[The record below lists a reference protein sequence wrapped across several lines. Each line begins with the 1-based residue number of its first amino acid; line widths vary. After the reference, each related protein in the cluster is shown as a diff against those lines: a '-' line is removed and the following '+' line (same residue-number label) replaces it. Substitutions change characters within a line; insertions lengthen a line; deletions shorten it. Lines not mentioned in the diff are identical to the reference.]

1 MSKRELNSGNGVRL
15 EGYVDIELFNSKD
28 HTSKRIHNTITK
40 VGKQLFLHKSIGQM
54 MQSGAS
60 LFGKIACLNSMTNTF
75 GYITSSC
82 IGQTS
87 NLSTYVRGHI
97 SSSDLDVTC
106 GLLNLGTKQNGL
118 TEASTFIP
126 SYDETGV
133 LTGLTGF
140 ANNNVNTALNNEG
153 IVDIC
158 KGEYC
163 ADPYT
168 VCNRWKYDAG
178 IASGTIDTLVMAPAS
193 VFKSKKSSGFRFMKC
208 IEHVNIQDEEFKSL
222 STGFLPPNVTGYTG
236 SNEILLDFNNGKGSR
251 WKYNIDTGEV
261 TAVPEADKFYVI
273 PYTNSQS
280 YNLQDYYIEGTN
292 LYILYGY
299 TGARNVYVDV
309 IDLNTGTKTTSFSKN
324 YAYFKV
330 ARFLHVNNKL
340 YINGIK
346 EDSETGAGVYEVTK
360 SGDSYN
366 AISDS
371 EVTYDSIG
379 ITLPSSFEPKDV
391 EIANYNDKYVL
402 EYLYDT
408 SVQNI
413 SGSTSQ
419 QVSFLRA
426 GIVFTGLSTI
436 MNTITDKISMITCG
450 SVYCNKGIIQI
461 VQCHSYNT
469 GITTTDTTYQGE
481 TQFAVDT
488 SGGAWAVVNNRNN
501 YSSVVKS
508 KSIELDNAGVWI
520 SLDGWWSDIVSF
532 VKLNSPIEKGDTDVM
547 YVSYGYKVVV

>member
-40 VGKQLFLHKSIGQM
+40 AGKQLFLHKSIGQM

-60 LFGKIACLNSMTNTF
+60 LFGKIACLNSMTNTS
-75 GYITSSC
+75 GYISSSF
-82 IGQTS
+82 IGQTEGS
-87 NLSTYVRGHI
+87 FTSVKGHV
-97 SSSDLDVTC
+97 SSADLDVTC

-273 PYTNSQS
+273 PYTNEQN
-280 YNLQDYYIEGTN
+280 YKLQDYYIEGTY

-299 TGARNVYVDV
+299 SGANNVYVDV
-309 IDLNTGTKTTSFSKN
+309 IDLNTGIKTTSFSEDYMRCN
-324 YAYFKV
+324 MC
-330 ARFLHVNNKL
+330 RFLHVNNKL

-346 EDSETGAGVYEVTK
+346 QDSYTGDGVYEVVK
-360 SGDSYN
+360 SGAYYDSIN
-366 AISDS
+366 SS
-371 EVTYDSIG
+371 ELTYDSIG

-391 EIANYNDKYVL
+391 EIAHYNDKYVL

-408 SVQNI
+408 STKLINN
-413 SGSTSQ
+413 SESQ
-419 QVSFLRA
+419 QISYLRA
-426 GIVFTGLSTI
+426 GIVFTSLTAI
-436 MNTITDKISMITCG
+436 MNTITDKISMITYG

-461 VQCHSYNT
+461 GQCHRYDTDVSTSECSYQ
-469 GITTTDTTYQGE
+469 DRS
-481 TQFAVDT
+481 QFAVDT

-501 YSSVVKS
+501 YSSVVTS
-508 KSIELDNAGVWI
+508 KSIQLDNAGVWI

>member
-40 VGKQLFLHKSIGQM
+40 AGKQLFLHKSIGQM

-60 LFGKIACLNSMTNTF
+60 LFGKIACLNSMTDTY
-75 GYITSSC
+75 GQISSSY

-87 NLSTYVRGHI
+87 GTTTYVKGHI
-97 SSSDLDVTC
+97 SSADLDVTC

-118 TEASTFIP
+118 TETSTFIP

-140 ANNNVNTALNNEG
+140 ANNNVNTALSNEG

-236 SNEILLDFNNGKGSR
+236 SNEILLDFNNGKGNR

-261 TAVPEADKFYVI
+261 TAVPEADKFYII
-273 PYTNSQS
+273 PYTNSQG
-280 YNLQDYYIEGTN
+280 YNLQDYYIEGTY

-299 TGARNVYVDV
+299 NGARGIYVDV
-309 IDLNTGTKTTSFSKN
+309 IDLNTGTKTTSFSKD
-324 YAYFKV
+324 YIYFKV

-346 EDSETGAGVYEVTK
+346 EDSRTGAGIYEVVK
-360 SGDSYN
+360 SGAYYN
-366 AISDS
+366 SINSS
-371 EVTYDSIG
+371 EITYDSIG

-391 EIANYNDKYVL
+391 EIAHYNDKYVL
-402 EYLYDT
+402 EYIYDT
-408 SVQNI
+408 STKNI
-413 SGSTSQ
+413 TGNESQ

-426 GIVFTGLSTI
+426 GIVFTSLTSI

-461 VQCHSYNT
+461 GQCHKYDT
-469 GITTTDTTYQGE
+469 GIITSDVTYQYH
-481 TQFAVDT
+481 TQLAVDT
-488 SGGAWAVVNNRNN
+488 SGGAWGVVNNRNN
-501 YSSVVKS
+501 YSSVVQS
-508 KSIELDNAGVWI
+508 KSIQLDNAGVWI

>member
-40 VGKQLFLHKSIGQM
+40 AGKQLFLHKSIGQM

-60 LFGKIACLNSMTNTF
+60 LFGKITCLNSMTNTS
-75 GYITSSC
+75 GYMTSSF

-87 NLSTYVRGHI
+87 STYSSVKGHI

-106 GLLNLGTKQNGL
+106 GLLNLGAKQNGL

-222 STGFLPPNVTGYTG
+222 STGFLPPNVTGYTS

-292 LYILYGY
+292 LYILYGES
-299 TGARNVYVDV
+299 GATSVYVDV

-324 YAYFKV
+324 YIYCNMC
-330 ARFLHVNNKL
+330 RFLHVNNKL

-346 EDSETGAGVYEVTK
+346 EYNRTGDGVYEVTK

-366 AISDS
+366 AISNS
-371 EVTYDSIG
+371 EITYNSIG

-391 EIANYNDKYVL
+391 EITNYNDKYVL

-408 SVQNI
+408 STYLINNSENQNI
-413 SGSTSQ
+413 SY
-419 QVSFLRA
+419 LRA

-461 VQCHSYNT
+461 GQCHKYDTDVSIGEYSY
-469 GITTTDTTYQGE
+469 QE
-481 TQFAVDT
+481 RSQFAVDT
-488 SGGAWAVVNNRNN
+488 SGGAWVVVNNRNN
-501 YSSVVKS
+501 YSSVVSS
-508 KSIELDNAGVWI
+508 KSIQLDNAGVWI

-532 VKLNSPIEKGDTDVM
+532 VKLNSPIEKGDTDIM

>member
-40 VGKQLFLHKSIGQM
+40 AGKQLFLHKSIGQM

-60 LFGKIACLNSMTNTF
+60 LFGKIACLNSMTSTF
-75 GYITSSC
+75 GYINGSY

-87 NLSTYVRGHI
+87 SNSTYVKGHV
-97 SSSDLDVTC
+97 SSSDLDITC
-106 GLLNLGTKQNGL
+106 GLLNLGAKQNGL
-118 TEASTFIP
+118 TETSTFIP

-140 ANNNVNTALNNEG
+140 ANNNVNTALSNEG

-236 SNEILLDFNNGKGSR
+236 SNEILLNFNNGKGSR

-261 TAVPEADKFYVI
+261 VAVPEADKFYVI
-273 PYTNSQS
+273 PYTNSQN
-280 YNLQDYYIEGTN
+280 YNLQDYYIEGTY

-299 TGARNVYVDV
+299 NGANDIYVDV
-309 IDLNTGTKTTSFSKN
+309 IDLNTGTKTTSFSKD
-324 YAYFKV
+324 YMYFKT

-346 EDSETGAGVYEVTK
+346 KDSYTGAGVYEVVK
-360 SGDSYN
+360 SGAYYN
-366 AISDS
+366 SINSS
-371 EVTYDSIG
+371 ELTYDSIG

-391 EIANYNDKYVL
+391 EIAHYNDKYVL

-408 SVQNI
+408 STKNI
-413 SGSTSQ
+413 TGSAEQ

-426 GIVFTGLSTI
+426 GIVFTSLSTI

-461 VQCHSYNT
+461 GQCHKYDT
-469 GITTTDTTYQGE
+469 GISTSEVTYQFE
-481 TQFAVDT
+481 KQCAIDT
-488 SGGAWAVVNNRNN
+488 SGGAWDVVNNRNN
-501 YSSVVKS
+501 YSSVVVT
-508 KSIELDNAGVWI
+508 KSIQLDNAGVWI

>member
-1 MSKRELNSGNGVRL
+1 MSKKDLNSGNGVRL

-28 HTSKRIHNTITK
+28 HTSRRVHNTITK
-40 VGKQLFLHKSIGQM
+40 AGKQLFLHKSIGQM

-75 GYITSSC
+75 GYVESSY
-82 IGQTS
+82 IGQTDAV
-87 NLSTYVRGHI
+87 STYVKGHI
-97 SSSDLDVTC
+97 SSADQDVTC
-106 GLLNLGTKQNGL
+106 GLLNLGTKQNGI

-236 SNEILLDFNNGKGSR
+236 SNEILLNFDNGKGSR

-273 PYTNSQS
+273 PYTNSS
-280 YNLQDYYIEGTN
+280 GYNLQDYYIEGTY

-299 TGARNVYVDV
+299 NGAINVCVDV
-309 IDLNTGTKTTSFSKN
+309 VDLNTGTKTTSFSKD
-324 YAYFKV
+324 YVYFIMC
-330 ARFLHVNNKL
+330 RFLHVNNKL

-346 EDSETGAGVYEVTK
+346 NSSDTGTGVYEVVK
-360 SGDSYN
+360 SGAYYN
-366 AISDS
+366 SIDYS

-391 EIANYNDKYVL
+391 EVAHYNDKYVL

-408 SVQNI
+408 STKMIDGNESQKI
-413 SGSTSQ
+413 SYI
-419 QVSFLRA
+419 RA
-426 GIVFTGLSTI
+426 GIVFTSLTAI

-461 VQCHSYNT
+461 GQCHRYDT
-469 GITTTDTTYQGE
+469 GVSTSENTYQRE
-481 TQFAVDT
+481 AQFAVDT
-488 SGGAWAVVNNRNN
+488 SGGAWNVVNNRNN

-508 KSIELDNAGVWI
+508 KSIQLDNAGVWI

>member
-40 VGKQLFLHKSIGQM
+40 AGKQLFLHKSIGQM

-75 GYITSSC
+75 GYIKSSY
-82 IGQTS
+82 IGQTFGT
-87 NLSTYVRGHI
+87 STYVKGHI

-118 TEASTFIP
+118 TETSTFIP

-236 SNEILLDFNNGKGSR
+236 SNEILLNFNNGKGSR

-261 TAVPEADKFYVI
+261 VAVPEADKFYVI
-273 PYTNSQS
+273 PYINSQD
-280 YNLQDYYIEGTN
+280 YNLQDYYIEGTY

-299 TGARNVYVDV
+299 SGAYNVYVDV
-309 IDLNTGTKTTSFSKN
+309 IDLNTGTKTTSFSKSDT
-324 YAYFKV
+324 YFKTV
-330 ARFLHVNNKL
+330 RFLHVNNKL

-346 EDSETGAGVYEVTK
+346 RDSYNGDGVYEVVK
-360 SGDSYN
+360 SGAYYN
-366 AISDS
+366 SINSS
-371 EVTYDSIG
+371 ELTYDSIG
-379 ITLPSSFEPKDV
+379 ITIPSSFEPKDV
-391 EIANYNDKYVL
+391 EIAHYNDKYVL

-408 SVQNI
+408 SIENI
-413 SGSTSQ
+413 TGSADQ
-419 QVSFLRA
+419 QISFLRA
-426 GIVFTGLSTI
+426 GIEFTSLSTI

-461 VQCHSYNT
+461 GQCHDYNI
-469 GITTTDTTYQGE
+469 GIKTNDTTYQYYE
-481 TQFAVDT
+481 QSAIDT
-488 SGGAWAVVNNRNN
+488 SGGAWNVVNNRNN
-501 YSSVVKS
+501 YSSVIQS
-508 KSIELDNAGVWI
+508 KSIQLDNAGVWI

>member
-40 VGKQLFLHKSIGQM
+40 AGKQLFLHKSIGQM

-60 LFGKIACLNSMTNTF
+60 LFGKIACLNSMTNTYAYLT
-75 GYITSSC
+75 GSYIGATSESY
-82 IGQTS
+82 
-87 NLSTYVRGHI
+87 TYVRGHA
-97 SSSDLDVTC
+97 SSSDLDITC
-106 GLLNLGTKQNGL
+106 GLLNLGAKQNGL
-118 TEASTFIP
+118 TETSTFIP
-126 SYDETGV
+126 SYDETGA

-140 ANNNVNTALNNEG
+140 ANNNVNTALSNEG

-236 SNEILLDFNNGKGSR
+236 SNEILLNFNNGKGSR

-261 TAVPEADKFYVI
+261 VAVPEADKFYVI
-273 PYTNSQS
+273 PYTNSDG
-280 YNLQDYYIEGTN
+280 YNLQDYYIEGTY
-292 LYILYGY
+292 LYILYGD
-299 TGARNVYVDV
+299 TTVYVDV
-309 IDLNTGTKTTSFSKN
+309 IDLNTGTKTTSFNKG
-324 YAYFKV
+324 YIYFKT

-346 EDSETGAGVYEVTK
+346 SDSYSSAGVYEVVK
-360 SGDSYN
+360 SGAYYN
-366 AISDS
+366 SINSS
-371 EVTYDSIG
+371 ELTYDSIG

-391 EIANYNDKYVL
+391 EIAHYNDKYVL

-408 SVQNI
+408 STKSI
-413 SGSTSQ
+413 TGSADQ
-419 QVSFLRA
+419 QVSYLRA
-426 GIVFTGLSTI
+426 GIVFTSLSTI

-461 VQCHSYNT
+461 GQCHNYDT
-469 GITTTDTTYQGE
+469 GISTSETKYQRNV
-481 TQFAVDT
+481 QFAIDT
-488 SGGAWAVVNNRNN
+488 SGGAWDVVNNRNN

-508 KSIELDNAGVWI
+508 KSIQLDNAGVWI